1 MSVATIVSQ
10 STPSGFSAIGIIRLS
25 GNMATKIAAKLS
37 NKKSVLK
44 HKKATIRPVF
54 IKKRLVDEAVFTAFL
69 SPRSYTGE
77 DVVEISCHGNIHVC
91 EAIISETVRLGARIA
106 EPGEYTKR
114 AFLNGKLNL
123 LQAESVSLLISA
135 RSIEAVKQQTKNL
148 SGGIT
153 EKIMQIKET
162 LLTILSFLEYEL
174 DVSEGPFLEKKSIK
188 FVKKNLKA
196 CLKKTIS
203 MTKTFNRGSALSNG
217 VKVAFVGKP
226 NVGKSTLVNK
236 ILGVEKSITS
246 DTPGTTRDLVSTETL
261 LGGIPVTLVDTAG
274 IHPTKN
280 QIEKEGIKKSFEEIK
295 AADLVVSLFCPNTEV
310 VDIAELNEQIYVY
323 NKRDITPYSGKEKNV
338 FSVSATKGIG
348 VNQLIQHI
356 EKKIGGSRANATE
369 PLLTTIRQKEAMVE
383 VSSCLSR
390 AIDLFVNNNQTIELP
405 AQEIK
410 CAIEKIDLFT
420 GKTTTNDILDRVFS
434 TFCVGK

>member
-25 GNMATKIAAKLS
+25 GDRATKIAAKLS
-37 NKKSVLK
+37 NKKTVLK
-44 HKKATIRPVF
+44 HKKATICPVF
-54 IKKRLVDEAVFTAFL
+54 INQRLIDKAVFTAFL
-69 SPRSYTGE
+69 SPHSYTGE
-77 DVVEISCHGNIHVC
+77 DIVEISCHGNLHIC
-91 EAIISETVRLGARIA
+91 EAIITETIRLGARIA

-123 LQAESVSLLISA
+123 LQAESVSLLINA
-135 RSIEAVKQQTKNL
+135 KSIEAVKQQTKNL

-162 LLTILSFLEYEL
+162 LLTVLSFLEYEL
-174 DVSEGPFLEKKSIK
+174 DVSEGPFLEEESIK
-188 FVKKNLKA
+188 FINENLKKCFKRTA
-196 CLKKTIS
+196 S
-203 MTKTFNRGSALSNG
+203 MTETFNRGSALSNG

-246 DTPGTTRDLVSTETL
+246 DEPGTTRDLVSTETS

-274 IHPTKN
+274 IHSTKN
-280 QIEKEGIKKSFEEIK
+280 QIEKEGIRRSFEEVK
-295 AADLVVSLFCPNTEV
+295 SADLIVSLFCHKSEV
-310 VDIAELNEQIYVY
+310 VDINGFKDQIYVY
-323 NKRDITPYSGKEKNV
+323 NKTDITPYQGKKENV
-338 FSVSATKGIG
+338 FSISATKGTG
-348 VNQLIQHI
+348 VNSLVQHI
-356 EKKIGGSRANATE
+356 EKRISGSKKNAAE
-369 PLLTTIRQKEAMVE
+369 SLLTTIRQKEAMLK
-383 VSSCLSR
+383 VSSCLSK
-390 AIDLFVNNNQTIELP
+390 AIDLFVKNNQTIELP

-410 CAIEKIDLFT
+410 SAVANIDLFT

>member
-1 MSVATIVSQ
+1 M
-10 STPSGFSAIGIIRLS
+10 
-25 GNMATKIAAKLS
+25 
-37 NKKSVLK
+37 
-44 HKKATIRPVF
+44 
-54 IKKRLVDEAVFTAFL
+54 VDEAVFTAFL
-69 SPRSYTGE
+69 SPHSYTGE
-77 DVVEISCHGNIHVC
+77 DIVEISCHGNLHIC
-91 EAIISETVRLGARIA
+91 EAIITETIRLGARIA

-123 LQAESVSLLISA
+123 LQAESVSLLINA

-174 DVSEGPFLEKKSIK
+174 DVSEDPFFRKRIDK
-188 FVKKNLKA
+188 VYQKNLKK
-196 CLKKTIS
+196 CLKSTTS
-203 MTKTFNRGSALSNG
+203 MTETFNRGSALSNG

-246 DTPGTTRDLVSTETL
+246 DVPGTTRDLVSTETS

-274 IHPTKN
+274 IHSSKN
-280 QIEKEGIKKSFEEIK
+280 QIEKEGIKRSFEEIK
-295 AADLVVSLFCPNTEV
+295 TADLIVSLFCPDSEV
-310 VDIAELNEQIYVY
+310 VDIEEFNNQIFVY
-323 NKRDITPYSGKEKNV
+323 NKQDITPYQGKKENV
-338 FSVSATKGIG
+338 FSVSATKGTG
-348 VNQLIQHI
+348 VNYLVEHL
-356 EKKIGGSRANATE
+356 EKRIGGSRTNAAE
-369 PLLTTIRQKEAMVE
+369 SLLTTIRQKEAMLE

-390 AIDLFVNNNQTIELP
+390 AVDLFINNSQTIELP

-410 CAIEKIDLFT
+410 NAISNIDVFT